1 MGVCVD
7 RPRCLQTL
15 ETVMKDRIGPRRI
28 PVLLLSAVL
37 IVSAFDI
44 AHFDCQID
52 EEQALGSLFVY
63 TVGELGSFV

>member
-1 MGVCVD
+1 
-7 RPRCLQTL
+7 
-15 ETVMKDRIGPRRI
+15 MKDRIGPRRI